1 MGAKTE
7 GKRAGGHSWKHLKSQ
22 QRKGVSVRMWPV
34 RHLANVRPIDVL
46 AYVLD
51 LMNDNDTLLTD
62 TRYDDSPLQSAA
74 TRHTR
79 QGPNASLKTVTNDKT
94 AHAAKHGDMTHA
106 HMHTQ
111 M

>member
-62 TRYDDSPLQSAA
+62 TRYVASPICGYQTYKAR
-74 TRHTR
+74 TKCKFE
-79 QGPNASLKTVTNDKT
+79 N
-94 AHAAKHGDMTHA
+94 GDR
-106 HMHTQ
+106 
-111 M
+111 